1 MAFSQSS
8 RQLLHATTAVVGG
21 TVAAVPKQR
30 IYPVAEL
37 RTEIFSAIQRSPKGS
52 LTASPMVYEVVR
64 ARKHGCTADS
74 YNGNTWNHEMVAV
87 AYREAQRL
95 LPESHVRSIRKIEY
109 SGSGHRQN
117 ELSRTAH
124 FYVSVD
130 DGELIIDPLYRN
142 LLMLHAGNSSKFTS
156 PYAEHLYGTLDPV
169 FVGTVLEMEK
179 LVEECYLVRREDPEH
194 ATDSLGDTMRWYREP
209 WGDYSFYST
218 FDCGKTEGAAT
229 PSHGASPP
237 TSRQSDTLRHK

>member
-1 MAFSQSS
+1 MAFTQSS
-8 RQLLHATTAVVGG
+8 RQLLRTATVPIGG
-21 TVAAVPKQR
+21 AAAATKQR
-30 IYPVAEL
+30 TYPVAEL
-37 RTEIFSAIQRSPKGS
+37 RREIFSAIQRSPKGS
-52 LTASPMVYEVVR
+52 LTTSPMVYEVIR
-64 ARKHGCTADS
+64 ARKHGCTAAS

-109 SGSGHRQN
+109 SGSGHRPN

-142 LLMLHAGNSSKFTS
+142 LLMLHAGSSSKFTS

-169 FVGTVLEMEK
+169 FVGTVPEMEK
-179 LVEECYLVRREDPEH
+179 LVEECYLARREDPEH

-209 WGDYSFYST
+209 WNDYSFYST
-218 FDCGKTEGAAT
+218 VDCGKTEGVAT
-229 PSHGASPP
+229 PSHGVSSP
-237 TSRQSDTLRHK
+237 TSRQSDTLRHQ